1 MGDLSLDILK
11 FEDELEVT
19 MNSYIQIDE
28 KTKKI
33 KELLSK
39 ITQTEAMM
47 VKFTELISS
56 ASNNNKI

>member
-19 MNSYIQIDE
+19 MNSSIQIDE

>member
-19 MNSYIQIDE
+19 MNSSIQIDE

-56 ASNNNKI
+56 SSNNNKI